1 MPTRKEHRYAKRGGV
16 PVPPVHER
24 MKIAKRLDEAFKQ
37 GTAEDFSY
45 EMPIDKTGGTGTVT
59 LVRLPPQTLTTTDKK
74 TGITKTRTKRR
85 GT

>member
-59 LVRLPPQTLTTTDKK
+59 LVRLE
-74 TGITKTRTKRR
+74 R
-85 GT
+85 GRSKLWHSRSLARSVEVAGE